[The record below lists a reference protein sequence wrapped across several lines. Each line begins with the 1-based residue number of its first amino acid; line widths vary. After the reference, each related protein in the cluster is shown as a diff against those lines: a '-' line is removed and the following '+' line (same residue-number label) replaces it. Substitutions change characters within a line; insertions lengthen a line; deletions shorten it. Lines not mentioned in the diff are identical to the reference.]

1 MIPRVYKTEKEDR
14 IMIHKNI
21 SIQAEGSL
29 KDSHLTTYILDSYEE
44 LEPNLKRPLVLICPG
59 GAYRFTADR
68 EAEMIALHLNSA
80 GYHAAVLRYSC
91 APAIFPTALLEVAE
105 SIKLLKEKAEE
116 WHIDTEKVFVMG
128 FSAGGHL
135 AASYG
140 VFWNRPFVAEK
151 TGVKT
156 EELKVSGLILCYPV
170 ITSKE
175 EYTHLESIHNL
186 LGDTYEEKKE
196 EMALETQVGEQVP
209 PAFLWHTFEDKTV
222 PFQNSL
228 LFVEAMGKAKIP
240 VEYHLYP
247 EGNHGLSLADET
259 LVRVD
264 GSGIQKEC
272 QSWMPLLKTW
282 LHRMCEKNKKMA

>member
-1 MIPRVYKTEKEDR
+1 MIPRVHKTEKEDR

-21 SIQAEGSL
+21 SIKAEGSL

-156 EELKVSGLILCYPV
+156 EELKVSGLILC
-170 ITSKE
+170 
-175 EYTHLESIHNL
+175 
-186 LGDTYEEKKE
+186 
-196 EMALETQVGEQVP
+196 
-209 PAFLWHTFEDKTV
+209 
-222 PFQNSL
+222 
-228 LFVEAMGKAKIP
+228 
-240 VEYHLYP
+240 
-247 EGNHGLSLADET
+247 
-259 LVRVD
+259 
-264 GSGIQKEC
+264 
-272 QSWMPLLKTW
+272 
-282 LHRMCEKNKKMA
+282 

>member
-1 MIPRVYKTEKEDR
+1 
-14 IMIHKNI
+14 MIHKKI

-29 KDSHLTTYILDSYEE
+29 ENSHLTTYLLDSYEE
-44 LEPNLKRPLVLICPG
+44 LDPNKKRPLILVCPG

-80 GYHAAVLRYSC
+80 GYHVAVLRYSC

-105 SIKLLKEKAEE
+105 AIKILRENAEN
-116 WHIDTEKVFVMG
+116 WHIDTDKIFVMG

-140 VFWNRPFVAEK
+140 VFWNRPFVSEK
-151 TGVKT
+151 TGLKT
-156 EELKVSGLILCYPV
+156 EELKVAGLILCYPV

-186 LGDTYEEKKE
+186 LGATYEERKE
-196 EMALETQVGEQVP
+196 EMALETQVGQQVP
-209 PAFLWHTFEDKTV
+209 PAFLWHTFEDATV

-228 LFVEAMGKAKIP
+228 FFVEAMGKAKIP

-259 LVRVD
+259 LIRAD
-264 GSGIQKEC
+264 GSGFQREC

-282 LHRMCEKNKKMA
+282 LHRMCEKNEKMA

>member
-1 MIPRVYKTEKEDR
+1 M
-14 IMIHKNI
+14 
-21 SIQAEGSL
+21 
-29 KDSHLTTYILDSYEE
+29 
-44 LEPNLKRPLVLICPG
+44 
-59 GAYRFTADR
+59 
-68 EAEMIALHLNSA
+68 
-80 GYHAAVLRYSC
+80 
-91 APAIFPTALLEVAE
+91 
-105 SIKLLKEKAEE
+105 
-116 WHIDTEKVFVMG
+116 
-128 FSAGGHL
+128 
-135 AASYG
+135 
-140 VFWNRPFVAEK
+140 
-151 TGVKT
+151 
-156 EELKVSGLILCYPV
+156 
-170 ITSKE
+170 
-175 EYTHLESIHNL
+175 

-259 LVRVD
+259 LVRAD